1 MMKKNITQR
10 SEQPFTWPA
19 TDKEKEYRDIL
30 TQLVEMLPR
39 MAELDLGWPD
49 KWKASALKS
58 CATIKQLLL
67 SNGSPKAIHTAGH
80 ELAGLYIEFLPDKEP

>member
-1 MMKKNITQR
+1 MMKKSRKCT
-10 SEQPFTWPA
+10 EQPFTWPA
-19 TDKEKEYRDIL
+19 SDKEREYRELL
-30 TQLVEMLPR
+30 TQLVDMLPR

-49 KWKASALKS
+49 KWTASALKC

-80 ELAGLYIEFLPDKEP
+80 ELAGLYIEFLPDK